1 MKVAIIVP
9 IYNEE
14 LVIQSFYDRL
24 CGVIDDLKAVD
35 FEIVYVVDRCADRSK
50 DLLKSIAETDHRLSV
65 IALSKRFGHQKSLLA
80 GIDYIYS
87 DVDAL
92 IMMDGD
98 LQHPPELIPMLINE
112 FSLGNQI
119 VHAVR
124 RPSNQVGFIRRR
136 AGDFFY
142 YLINKV
148 SDVNIIPNAA
158 DYRLISRDVAAI
170 LINEFRESELFLRGI
185 FSWIG
190 LNQSIVYFV
199 PDNRSVGT
207 SKYDLRR
214 NLSFAIA
221 GVVSFSTAPLKI
233 GIYGGVLTALF
244 AMLLLCYTIFDYYMG
259 AQALPLGW
267 SSLMVVLLFFNA
279 AQLLSIGLIGFYI
292 GGIHN
297 QTRARPNFIVEEI
310 FNARR

>member
-50 DLLKSIAETDHRLSV
+50 DLLKSIAENDHRLSV

-119 VHAVR
+119 TPAPHAPIV
-124 RPSNQVGFIRRR
+124 PG
-136 AGDFFY
+136 A
-142 YLINKV
+142 
-148 SDVNIIPNAA
+148 
-158 DYRLISRDVAAI
+158 RL
-170 LINEFRESELFLRGI
+170 
-185 FSWIG
+185 
-190 LNQSIVYFV
+190 
-199 PDNRSVGT
+199 
-207 SKYDLRR
+207 
-214 NLSFAIA
+214 
-221 GVVSFSTAPLKI
+221 
-233 GIYGGVLTALF
+233 
-244 AMLLLCYTIFDYYMG
+244 
-259 AQALPLGW
+259 
-267 SSLMVVLLFFNA
+267 
-279 AQLLSIGLIGFYI
+279 
-292 GGIHN
+292 
-297 QTRARPNFIVEEI
+297 
-310 FNARR
+310 